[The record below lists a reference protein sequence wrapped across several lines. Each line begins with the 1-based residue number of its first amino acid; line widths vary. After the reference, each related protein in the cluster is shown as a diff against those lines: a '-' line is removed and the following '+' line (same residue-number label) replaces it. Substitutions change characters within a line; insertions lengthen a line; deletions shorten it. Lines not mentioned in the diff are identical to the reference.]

1 VGETVGG
8 ESAPEAKRWGRNVP
22 IPVGTALSS
31 WYRSARND
39 ASDNRTTFR
48 GVDAHP
54 SLPQKLLNSSKHNW
68 YFDLV
73 VREYGDVIG
82 KGNSRAPSAIGETAT
97 TKVRVQTFQ
106 KLVHFHVE
114 S

>member
-1 VGETVGG
+1 MG
-8 ESAPEAKRWGRNVP
+8 AKRWGRKVP

-82 KGNSRAPSAIGETAT
+82 KGHSRAPSAIGETAT

-114 S
+114 